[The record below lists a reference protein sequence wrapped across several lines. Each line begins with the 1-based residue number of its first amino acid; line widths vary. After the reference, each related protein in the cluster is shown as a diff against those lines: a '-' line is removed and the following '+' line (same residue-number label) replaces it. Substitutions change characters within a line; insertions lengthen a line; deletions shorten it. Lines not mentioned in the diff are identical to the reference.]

1 MRRTRAVAALAA
13 IAWLAIAAAGALV
26 VVAVF
31 QREGISIGGNA
42 CGGAGASQVC
52 RHIDREL
59 ALAELGWFSW
69 ATAAGGALL
78 VVAGIAG
85 ALMPRWR
92 ALLGPVALAV
102 VLLGLLGAA
111 HLDNRFCP
119 GGATVA
125 TCGRTVDEWGPIL
138 REPLLEL
145 RAETRA
151 ELVGRPSQPGGP
163 MFEGAQTMETF
174 RSRALDGFVLLKEVV
189 VASVF
194 LVSVIVALRWIRP
207 AVFAVV
213 AALTGAL
220 VVAAAVWDFTT
231 PCSDEGCPELRGLV
245 TAAAVGLAVLV
256 WATTLVI
263 AAIVPRLA
271 DRFRRP

>member
-13 IAWLAIAAAGALV
+13 IAWLGIAAAGALV

-69 ATAAGGALL
+69 ATAGGGMLLMIAGIGGALKP
-78 VVAGIAG
+78 G
-85 ALMPRWR
+85 WR
-92 ALLGPVALAV
+92 PILGLVALAV
-102 VLLGLLGAA
+102 ALLGLLGAG

-119 GGATVA
+119 GGDTVA
-125 TCGRTVDEWGPIL
+125 TCGRTVDAWGPIL
-138 REPLLEL
+138 RDPLLEL
-145 RAETRA
+145 RADIRA
-151 ELVGRPSQPGGP
+151 EFVGSSSRPGGP
-163 MFEGAQTMETF
+163 AFEEAQTMETF

-189 VASVF
+189 FASVF
-194 LVSVIVALRWIRP
+194 LLSLIVALRWIRP
-207 AVFAVV
+207 AVFAVMTAV
-213 AALTGAL
+213 TGAL
-220 VVAAAVWDFTT
+220 VVVAAVWDYTT

-256 WATTLVI
+256 WATTLLI
-263 AAIVPRLA
+263 AAIVSRLR
-271 DRFRRP
+271 DR

>member
-1 MRRTRAVAALAA
+1 LAA
-13 IAWLAIAAAGALV
+13 IAWLAIAAVGALV

-69 ATAAGGALL
+69 ATAAGGVLL

-92 ALLGPVALAV
+92 PILGPVALAV
-102 VLLGLLGAA
+102 ALLGLLGAG

-119 GGATVA
+119 GGATIA
-125 TCGRTVDEWGPIL
+125 TCGRMVDEWGPIL
-138 REPLLEL
+138 RDPLLEL
-145 RAETRA
+145 RADTRA
-151 ELVGRPSQPGGP
+151 ELVGRPSRPGGP
-163 MFEGAQTMETF
+163 AFEKAQTMETF
-174 RSRALDGFVLLKEVV
+174 RSRALDGFVLLKNVV
-189 VASVF
+189 LASMF
-194 LVSVIVALRWIRP
+194 LLSLIVALGWIRP

-213 AALTGAL
+213 AAVTSAL
-220 VVAAAVWDFTT
+220 VVVAAVWDYMN
-231 PCSDEGCPELRGLV
+231 PCSKDVGCPELRGLL

-263 AAIVPRLA
+263 AAVVPRLA
-271 DRFRRP
+271 GHFRRP